1 MVTYLANRMVNTR
14 NGRGDPEPAHP
25 NGNPPLPLTLAQA
38 IALILESRD
47 EQTELLR

>member
-1 MVTYLANRMVNTR
+1 MVTCLNNRMVNTH

-25 NGNPPLPLTLAQA
+25 NRNPHPPVTLAQA
-38 IALILESRD
+38 IASILESRD